1 MRYGQK
7 PSIAALA
14 LSIMLALNSTQ
25 VLAQAQGTPPPPT
38 VDVLTVAPQTVV
50 LTENLPA
57 RLEASREA
65 VIVPRVSGI
74 VQERLF
80 QEGAFVRTGEVLY
93 RLDSGTFDAALNTAK
108 AGLGQAKAALGQAQ
122 ASRDLYRATVNR
134 YAPLVKA
141 NAVSRQTY
149 DEAKANLQVQESN
162 IAAAQAG
169 IAAAQANIESAQI
182 NLSYTEIKSP
192 ISGVIGRSAVTEG
205 AYVVA
210 SQSQMAE
217 VRQLNPLYVNI
228 TQSAG
233 TLMNLRRNL
242 QSGAVQSGGT
252 NEIEILLEDGSTYAH
267 KGRLLFVN
275 QTVDQNT
282 GEISIRAE
290 VPNPEGDLLPGLY
303 VRVSVPQSSM
313 NHAYLLPQ
321 QAVTRGATD
330 TVLVVNEDGSFR
342 PQAVKIAGQQG
353 SSWIVSEG
361 LESGM
366 KVIVEGQ
373 AKLMMGAKSVQTREW
388 GSTDKQQEAAPAA
401 DAAPTKNTQAAEA
414 GEPAAQAVSGGS
426 LPKARDLSAEQGKE

>member
-25 VLAQAQGTPPPPT
+25 VLAQGTPPPPM

-169 IAAAQANIESAQI
+169 IAAAQANIESAQT
-182 NLSYTEIKSP
+182 NLSYTAIKSP
-192 ISGVIGRSAVTEG
+192 ITGGIGRSAGTE
-205 AYVVA
+205 
-210 SQSQMAE
+210 
-217 VRQLNPLYVNI
+217 
-228 TQSAG
+228 SA
-233 TLMNLRRNL
+233 
-242 QSGAVQSGGT
+242 
-252 NEIEILLEDGSTYAH
+252 
-267 KGRLLFVN
+267 
-275 QTVDQNT
+275 
-282 GEISIRAE
+282 
-290 VPNPEGDLLPGLY
+290 
-303 VRVSVPQSSM
+303 
-313 NHAYLLPQ
+313 
-321 QAVTRGATD
+321 
-330 TVLVVNEDGSFR
+330 
-342 PQAVKIAGQQG
+342 
-353 SSWIVSEG
+353 
-361 LESGM
+361 
-366 KVIVEGQ
+366 
-373 AKLMMGAKSVQTREW
+373 
-388 GSTDKQQEAAPAA
+388 
-401 DAAPTKNTQAAEA
+401 
-414 GEPAAQAVSGGS
+414 
-426 LPKARDLSAEQGKE
+426 